1 MFGNNITCLTVDNNV
16 APKLLDC
23 FAKYVSQNIGYPE
36 LEGTY
41 KDHRVQLLDPYTT
54 TRNSNPVSENG
65 VQTLFAPWQLRA
77 VPTALGSLFLIP
89 KKM

>member
-1 MFGNNITCLTVDNNV
+1 ML
-16 APKLLDC
+16 P
-23 FAKYVSQNIGYPE
+23 QNFLIVLPSMYHRIIGYPE

-54 TRNSNPVSENG
+54 TRNSNPVSESG

-77 VPTALGSLFLIP
+77 VPTALGSLFQVPP
-89 KKM
+89 KM